1 MSYINFIARACSFA
15 LVIALT
21 ACNGSSKTGEES
33 KAVEVI
39 PEDIVEMRAD
49 QIKMAN
55 IQLDTIEQRTLSGRL
70 KVSGIVSVAPQHFAT
85 VCAPMGGFIKSTTLI
100 AGSTVAKGQ
109 TLAVIENQEFIDMQ
123 QSYLKAKNN
132 YALAEEEYKRHSELY
147 KEDVY
152 SQKSMQQVTT
162 EYKNLKAEVTALA
175 QKLTIIGIDPAQL
188 NENTIR
194 SSFDLKSPIAG
205 AVTKVNVNIGRFVSP
220 TDVLFEVVNSDKL
233 LLELTLFE
241 KDADKVVVGQKIEF
255 FINNETE
262 RHEAVVYQTAKS
274 VDADKNYK
282 VYASV
287 TGTCKNVL
295 PGMYVNAIIETSGTL
310 SNALPSEAVVQF
322 DDKNYI
328 FAFEKN
334 KEEGGKPFT
343 EYRMIEVQ
351 VGLTDAGYTEVIL
364 PEGIDAQKIQVV
376 TKGAYNLLSA
386 KKNAGEMA
394 C

>member
-1 MSYINFIARACSFA
+1 MSYIKFITGACSFA
-15 LVIALT
+15 LVLALT
-21 ACNGSSKTGEES
+21 ACNGSATTGEES

-55 IQLDTIEQRTLSGRL
+55 IQLGKIEARTLSGRL

-123 QSYLKAKNN
+123 QSYLEAKNKF
-132 YALAEEEYKRHSELY
+132 AFTEEEYKRHSELY

-152 SQKSMQQVTT
+152 SQKSMQQVTS
-162 EYKNLKAEVTALA
+162 EYKNLKAEVSALA
-175 QKLTIIGIDPAQL
+175 QKLTIIGMDPAQL

-194 SSFDLKSPIAG
+194 SSFNLKSPIAG
-205 AVTKVNVNIGRFVSP
+205 AVTKINVNIGRFVSP

-295 PGMYVNAIIETSGTL
+295 PGMYVNAIIETSGAI

-351 VGLTDAGYTEVIL
+351 VGLSDAGYIEVIL
-364 PEGIDAQKIQVV
+364 PEGTDAQKIQVV

>member
-1 MSYINFIARACSFA
+1 MSYIKFITRACSFA
-15 LVIALT
+15 LVLALT
-21 ACNGSSKTGEES
+21 ACNGSATTGEES
-33 KAVEVI
+33 KEVEVI

-55 IQLDTIEQRTLSGRL
+55 IQLGKIEARTLSGRL

-109 TLAVIENQEFIDMQ
+109 TLAVIENQELIDMQ
-123 QSYLKAKNN
+123 QSYLEAKNKF
-132 YALAEEEYKRHSELY
+132 AFTEEEYKRHSELY

-152 SQKSMQQVTT
+152 SQKSMQQVTA

-175 QKLTIIGIDPAQL
+175 QKLTIIGIDPTQL

-194 SSFDLKSPIAG
+194 SSFNLKSPIAG
-205 AVTKVNVNIGRFVSP
+205 AVTKINVNIGRFVSP

-262 RHEAVVYQTAKS
+262 RHEAIVYQTAKS

-295 PGMYVNAIIETSGTL
+295 PGMYVNAIIETSGAM
-310 SNALPSEAVVQF
+310 SKALPSEAVVQF

-364 PEGIDAQKIQVV
+364 PEGTDAQKIQVV